1 MTRMTIVVELFARL
15 REIAGQPCI
24 HLELPES
31 ATLAAVRRSMAAQVP
46 EAASL
51 LAKSAIAVNENYA
64 DETVQLRP
72 GDRVAVLPPV
82 SGG

>member
-1 MTRMTIVVELFARL
+1 MTIVVELFARV
-15 REIAGQPCI
+15 RELAGRPSI
-24 HLELPES
+24 ELELPAPS
-31 ATLAAVRRSMAAQVP
+31 TLAAVRRMLIEQVP

-51 LAKSAIAVNENYA
+51 LSKSAIAVNECYA
-64 DETVQLRP
+64 DESVSLRP

>member
-1 MTRMTIVVELFARL
+1 MTIVVELFARV
-15 REIAGQPCI
+15 RELAGRPRI
-24 HLELPES
+24 ELELPAPS
-31 ATLAAVRRSMAAQVP
+31 TLAAVRRMLIEQVP

-51 LAKSAIAVNENYA
+51 LNKSAIAVNECYA
-64 DETVQLRP
+64 GEDTSLRP